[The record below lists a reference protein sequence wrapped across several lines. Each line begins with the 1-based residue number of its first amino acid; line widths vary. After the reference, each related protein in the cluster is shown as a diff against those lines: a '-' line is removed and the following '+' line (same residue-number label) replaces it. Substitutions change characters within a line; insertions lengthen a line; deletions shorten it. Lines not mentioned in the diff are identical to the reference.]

1 MKQLFTL
8 FLLSFSI
15 VYSQAQE
22 VDFDKKTN
30 MITVDGVNAF
40 KVEREGCGFGETGCH
55 YDVIDLQGNKLFKV
69 NYRDFNSPVEVSKA
83 NPNGT
88 VRYLEFVFFGTK
100 QKAEVDFPGIKCEK
114 VGKIIVKNH
123 LIVDGKL
130 DPKAVDDFVFSSGT
144 PFSERVKF

>member
-8 FLLSFSI
+8 FLLTISFLFSH
-15 VYSQAQE
+15 AQE

-30 MITVDGVNAF
+30 MITVDGANAF
-40 KVEREGCGFGETGCH
+40 KIEREGCGFGETGCH